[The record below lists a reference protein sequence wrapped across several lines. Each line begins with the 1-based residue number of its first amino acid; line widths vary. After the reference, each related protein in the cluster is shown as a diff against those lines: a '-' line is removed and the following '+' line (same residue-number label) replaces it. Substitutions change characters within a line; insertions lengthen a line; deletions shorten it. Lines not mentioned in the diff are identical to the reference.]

1 MKIKKLF
8 IKNFRILSD
17 FQIDLEDEISLIIGK
32 NNSGKTSILTILDKF
47 LNQSD
52 KNSFSIEDFNLA
64 FKKQLQI
71 LIEDA
76 KELSEEEYL
85 KYYNGISLRILILY
99 NNNDSFIN
107 VQKLMLDLDPANNY
121 IVLGFDYYLSFKNY
135 LGIRKDLA
143 QYRHR
148 ETVKKAEAEGCEPP
162 KKYNVKGFSE
172 FFKLHYQ
179 KYFQTRKK
187 SIFYDKT
194 SQKIVE
200 DNYILIEDLKIS
212 DLISF
217 KYISATRDVTNKETD
232 KTLSL
237 QTSKIY
243 ERKENDEN
251 EAKKIDDFYD
261 TIINTDEELSKIYE
275 TFFEDIIV
283 KIKNLGG
290 IRENESILSVL
301 STLQSKELLKGN
313 TTVYYKHELSDLP
326 EQYNGLGY
334 LNLISMIFEIEI
346 KKYEFQRSSSEVPSD
361 INLLFIEEPEAHTH
375 PQMQYVFIK
384 NIRTIVE
391 DKISKKIK
399 NIDNIEFEI
408 CRSLQTIISTHSS
421 HIVADSDFDEIK
433 YLKKTD
439 TISSKNLKDLKKLYD
454 DTGKQYQFLKQY
466 LTISRAEIFF
476 ADKAILIEGDT
487 ERILLPTIMKKIDI
501 NLSQYDKENKKIPL
515 LSQNVSII
523 EVGAYSEV
531 FELFIDFI
539 GVKTLIVTDLDS
551 THKVKKLNKN
561 DIEIT
566 KGEAC
571 RVAIGDNYAN
581 PALKFFLNNKTL
593 EELKSLTLKDKCL
606 VKTADKWIQNENGT
620 VCITYQT
627 NYAGYTA
634 RSFEESFLVIP
645 QNKNLVISNIESFK
659 GVKNP
664 RHFVDENKDS
674 YDLANEC
681 INKKTHFA
689 LDILYHSNDD
699 YSNWEIPEYIKE
711 GLLWLKEN

>member
-1 MKIKKLF
+1 MNIKKLF

-17 FQIDLEDEISLIIGK
+17 FQIDLENEISLVIGK
-32 NNSGKTSILTILDKF
+32 NNSGKTSILTVLDKF

-52 KNSFSIEDFNLA
+52 KNSFSIEDFNLS
-64 FKKQLQI
+64 FKQQLQI
-71 LIEDA
+71 LIEDPT
-76 KELSEEEYL
+76 ELSEEEYL
-85 KYYNGISLRILILY
+85 KCYNGISLRILVLY
-99 NNNDSFIN
+99 NNTDSFIN
-107 VQKLMLDLDPANNY
+107 IQKLMLDLDPENNH
-121 IVLGFDYYLSFKNY
+121 IVLGFDYYLSYKNY

-148 ETVKKAEAEGCEPP
+148 ENFKRAEAEACEPP

-179 KYFQTRKK
+179 KYFETKKK

-194 SQKIVE
+194 SQKIIE

-212 DLISF
+212 DFISF
-217 KYISATRDVTNKETD
+217 KYISARRDVTNKETD

-251 EAKKIDDFYD
+251 EAKKIDDFHD
-261 TIINTDEELSKIYE
+261 TIINTDEELSKIYKV
-275 TFFEDIIV
+275 FFEDIIE
-283 KIKNLGG
+283 KIKSLGG
-290 IRENESILSVL
+290 IRENESVLSVL
-301 STLQSKELLKGN
+301 STLQSRELLKGN

-326 EQYNGLGY
+326 EHYNGLGY

-346 KKYEFQRSSSEVPSD
+346 KKYEFQRSLLEAPAD

-384 NIRTIVE
+384 NIRTIVG

-399 NIDNIEFEI
+399 NVDNTEFEI

-439 TISSKNLKDLKKLYD
+439 TITSRNLKDLKKLYD
-454 DTGKQYQFLKQY
+454 AAGKQYHFLKQY

-501 NLSQYDKENKKIPL
+501 NSSQYDKENKIIPL
-515 LSQNVSII
+515 LSQNISII
-523 EVGAYSEV
+523 EVGAYSEI

-551 THKVKKLNKN
+551 TRKVKKLNKN
-561 DIEIT
+561 DKEIT

-571 RVAIGDNYAN
+571 RVAVGDNYAN

-606 VKTADKWIQNENGT
+606 IKTDDKWVSNENGT
-620 VCITYQT
+620 VCIAYQT
-627 NYAGYTA
+627 DYDGYTA
-634 RSFEESFLVIP
+634 RSFEDSFLAIP
-645 QNKNLVISNIESFK
+645 QNKNLVISKIDNFK
-659 GVKNP
+659 GIKNP
-664 RHFVDENKDS
+664 RYFDDENKDS

-711 GLLWLKEN
+711 GVLWLKEN